1 MTAGKLEMPVLQ
13 DGAPPQY
20 PSIFN
25 DVIGPVMR
33 GPSSSH
39 CAAAVRIGR
48 LARDLMGGEIREVL
62 VEFHPEGSL
71 ATTHES
77 QGSDMGLFGGLL
89 GWDAADERLVD
100 STEAIRRAGIDVE
113 LRITEFPAFH
123 PNTYR
128 ISLMNE
134 GSEHRMT
141 ALSTGGGIVQVVEVD
156 GTALFMAGDFH
167 ETLLFL
173 NGTAGDSHGP
183 DRLLTQLKTGVE
195 ADEILVHPTAGP
207 SGKGDATGAIIQIKS
222 QSFPPLETLHELC
235 AGFPVSEIRTLAP
248 ALPIQS
254 RKGLRVPFLTALDL
268 LAYDQDRG
276 LDLWELAVHYES
288 ARGGISHDEVFERM
302 LEIVGIMER
311 SVDEGLAGTEF
322 GDRILQAQTGYF
334 RDHLEAESLLDAGM
348 LNQMILYVSAIMEVK
363 SSMGVIVA
371 APTAGSCGALPGTVL
386 GVGHTLD
393 LSSEEIAKA
402 MLAAGLIGVFITAGS
417 TFAAEVCGC
426 QAECGAGSGMAAA
439 ALVTLAGG
447 STEQALGAASMALQN
462 TLGLICDPVA
472 NRVEVPCLGRNVLAA
487 SNALACANM
496 ALAGFDEVI
505 PLDEVIQTMDEV
517 GKSLPHQLRCTA
529 LGGLSITETSKRIQR
544 GLEHPELRG

>member
-1 MTAGKLEMPVLQ
+1 MTAGKVEMSVLQ

-48 LARDLMGGEIREVL
+48 LARDLMGGEIKEVL
-62 VEFHPEGSL
+62 VEFHPDGSL

-100 STEAIRRAGIDVE
+100 SADAIRKAGIDVS
-113 LRITEFPAFH
+113 LRITDFPAFH

-128 ISLMNE
+128 ISLLNE
-134 GSEHRMT
+134 GTEHRMT
-141 ALSTGGGIVQVVEVD
+141 AISTGGGIIQLVEVD
-156 GTALFMAGDFH
+156 GVALSMAGDFH
-167 ETLLFL
+167 ETLLFVR
-173 NGTAGDSHGP
+173 GTDGDSPGLEI
-183 DRLLTQLKTGVE
+183 LLEQLKTGVE
-195 ADEILVHPTAGP
+195 ADEILLHPTVEPA
-207 SGKGDATGAIIQIKS
+207 GKGGASGAIIQIKT
-222 QSFPPLETLHELC
+222 QRFPPLETLHQLC
-235 AGFPVSEIRTLAP
+235 TGFPVSETRTLAP

-254 RKGLRVPFLTALDL
+254 RKGMTVPFLTALDL
-268 LAYDQDRG
+268 LAYDRGRG

-288 ARGGISHDEVFERM
+288 ARGGVSHDEVLERM
-302 LEIVGIMER
+302 QEMVGIMER
-311 SVDEGLAGTEF
+311 SIDEGLAGTEF

-334 RDHLEAESLLDAGM
+334 RDHLEAGSLLDAGM

-371 APTAGSCGALPGTVL
+371 APTAGSCGALPGAVL
-386 GVGHTLD
+386 GVGHTLGV
-393 LSSEEIAKA
+393 SPEEMARA
-402 MLAAGLIGVFITAGS
+402 MLAAGIIGVFITAGS

-447 STEQALGAASMALQN
+447 STKQALGAASMALQN

-517 GKSLPHQLRCTA
+517 GKSLPQQLRCTA

-544 GLEHPELRG
+544 NLEDPELRG